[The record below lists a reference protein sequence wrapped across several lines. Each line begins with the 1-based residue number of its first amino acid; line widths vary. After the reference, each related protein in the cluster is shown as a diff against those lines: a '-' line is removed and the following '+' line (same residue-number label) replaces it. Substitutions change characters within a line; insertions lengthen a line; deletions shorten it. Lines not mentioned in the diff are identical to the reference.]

1 MAEKVTGIGSVT
13 SASVVGIAH
22 DTLHANLIGGFVGI
36 DVSLCEFNI
45 IKNSNK
51 SNLESYLHD
60 CDGSDSGI
68 RKWIFVSKGSGSG
81 ASLREANFKGIHQA
95 GNELDQLKKTKEKK
109 NKIK

>member
-1 MAEKVTGIGSVT
+1 LAEKVTGIGSVT

-36 DVSLCEFNI
+36 DVSLLEFNI

-51 SNLESYLHD
+51 INLNGYLHD

-68 RKWIFVSKGSGSG
+68 RKWIFVSKGSGSR
-81 ASLREANFKGIHQA
+81 AALREADFKGIHQA
-95 GNELDQLKKTKEKK
+95 GNELDQLKIKQNRIKK
-109 NKIK
+109 QN